1 MDIDKIRVMLDALKE
16 GRTDRGTLIAL
27 AETIEQ
33 LMARSCGDFGKVE
46 EWTRV
51 AAEPDACTRCLGVGV
66 GPLHNGICRYCIKEM
81 HDEGLT
87 PG

>member
-1 MDIDKIRVMLDALKE
+1 VEIDKVRVMFDALKE

-46 EWTRV
+46 EWTRGETNP
-51 AAEPDACTRCLGVGV
+51 AACTQCLGVGV
-66 GPLHNGICRYCIKEM
+66 GPLHNGICRYCISEWARAAFR
-81 HDEGLT
+81 D
-87 PG
+87 